1 MRNSDQKRRFYILR
15 FVKMITEIIVSLIV
29 VIGFIGIYYAVTGTP
44 PGARIIE
51 QEPPTSS
58 GLDDNQ
64 ANFMF
69 FYATWCP
76 HCKTAQQPW
85 HSLKQFIK
93 NSGYSYG
100 GKTVSFEEVNAETD
114 KGKSALYSIMSYPTF
129 KVQTKDKIYEM
140 VGKPSV
146 TNFREFLKKALGD
159 EKPSH

>member
-1 MRNSDQKRRFYILR
+1 MLEFYILR
-15 FVKMITEIIVSLIV
+15 FVKMLTELIVSAIV
-29 VIGFIGIYYAVTGTP
+29 VIGFIGIYYLVTGTP

-51 QEPPTSS
+51 QVPPTG
-58 GLDDNQ
+58 GLDSNQ

-85 HSLKQFIK
+85 HSMKQLVK
-93 NSGYSYG
+93 NSGYTYG

-114 KGKSALYSIMSYPTF
+114 KGKAALYNIQGYPTF
-129 KVQTKDKIYEM
+129 KVQTADKLFEM
-140 VGKPSV
+140 VGKP
-146 TNFREFLKKALGD
+146 TTDNFREFLKKALGD